1 MSGTKKQKM
10 DMSHAI
16 VAAVYS
22 MNPPGRFLKQCPD
35 TGKWSELSERDA
47 VERAAQAMGY
57 AIRDKDD
64 LKRKRDERRR
74 SPRRSSR
81 QKSST
86 EGDDGDDDDVAA
98 EALPS
103 LSASAPHHLS
113 AVRASSAGDDI
124 NNTTIESS
132 TAAQND
138 CSGSGL
144 SAADVMGMPLPP
156 SSQLHHPSNAI
167 NHHPTSTNQYL
178 NQWIQE
184 VLAQAAQQQQQ
195 PQQQILR
202 NYNLRQNSLG
212 QLPHSQTQTPLQPA
226 APLDVATHQPVDQAQ
241 QLQQLILQQ
250 QQWQNQFQQQDIP
263 LQNNLNNLQ
272 NALPSD
278 LLATLLSSLAQS
290 SASLGASPIPNA
302 NVASSNYSST
312 TQSHLA
318 ANNIDISH
326 IQQQQSSNPST
337 ALLLSSVLSNL
348 QYQPNNIDILS
359 APQGAQQSDQLQQ
372 NLMQQQ
378 LLAPPLS
385 AASNQYLGQQ
395 QQSLLLDPLYQAWM
409 TAMLQQIQNSSQA
422 PPSTS
427 INNAQPSSA
436 NAEVDADAAPAS
448 TRQECNEDEQQSVSE
463 EEQTK

>member
-86 EGDDGDDDDVAA
+86 EADDDDEDDVAA
-98 EALPS
+98 EALSS
-103 LSASAPHHLS
+103 LSAPHNLS
-113 AVRASSAGDDI
+113 AVRASTAGDI

-138 CSGSGL
+138 RSGL

-156 SSQLHHPSNAI
+156 SSQLHQPSNAI

-184 VLAQAAQQQQQ
+184 VLTQAAKQ
-195 PQQQILR
+195 PQLQQILQ
-202 NYNLRQNSLG
+202 NYNLGQNPLG
-212 QLPHSQTQTPLQPA
+212 QLTHSHSQTQTPLQPA
-226 APLDVATHQPVDQAQ
+226 ASLDVATHQPIDQTQ
-241 QLQQLILQQ
+241 QLQQLIQQQ
-250 QQWQNQFQQQDIP
+250 QQWQNLIL
-263 LQNNLNNLQ
+263 LQHLLNNPQ

-278 LLATLLSSLAQS
+278 LLATILSSLAPS
-290 SASLGASPIPNA
+290 SAPLGVAPIPNA

-312 TQSHLA
+312 TPHLA

-326 IQQQQSSNPST
+326 IQHQQLSNTST

-348 QYQPNNIDILS
+348 QHQPNNIDILS
-359 APQGAQQSDQLQQ
+359 APQGEGAQQSDQLQHS
-372 NLMQQQ
+372 LMQQQQQ

-385 AASNQYLGQQ
+385 ISSNQYLGQQ
-395 QQSLLLDPLYQAWM
+395 QQSLLSDPLYHAWM
-409 TAMLQQIQNSSQA
+409 IAMLQQIQNSSQA
-422 PPSTS
+422 PPS
-427 INNAQPSSA
+427 INAQPSSA
-436 NAEVDADAAPAS
+436 NAEADAAPAS
-448 TRQECNEDEQQSVSE
+448 TRQEFSSEDEQQSVSE
-463 EEQTK
+463 EQTK

>member
-74 SPRRSSR
+74 SPRRRSSR

-86 EGDDGDDDDVAA
+86 EADDGSGDDVAA
-98 EALPS
+98 EALSS
-103 LSASAPHHLS
+103 LSAPHHHLS
-113 AVRASSAGDDI
+113 AVRASTAGDI

-138 CSGSGL
+138 CYGL

-156 SSQLHHPSNAI
+156 SSQLHQPSNAI

-184 VLAQAAQQQQQ
+184 VLTQAAQQQQQ
-195 PQQQILR
+195 PQQILQ
-202 NYNLRQNSLG
+202 NYNLGQNPLG
-212 QLPHSQTQTPLQPA
+212 QLTHSHSQTQTPLQPA
-226 APLDVATHQPVDQAQ
+226 ASLDVATHQPIDQTQ
-241 QLQQLILQQ
+241 QLQQLIQQQ
-250 QQWQNQFQQQDIP
+250 QQWQNLIL
-263 LQNNLNNLQ
+263 LQHLLNNPQ

-278 LLATLLSSLAQS
+278 LLATFLSSLAPS
-290 SASLGASPIPNA
+290 SAPLGVAPIPNA

-312 TQSHLA
+312 TPHLA

-326 IQQQQSSNPST
+326 IQQQQLSNPSN

-348 QYQPNNIDILS
+348 QHQLNGVGI
-359 APQGAQQSDQLQQ
+359 PQGEGAQQSDQLQHS
-372 NLMQQQ
+372 LMQRRRQQQQQ

-385 AASNQYLGQQ
+385 IASNQYLGQQ
-395 QQSLLLDPLYQAWM
+395 QQSLLSDPLYQAWV

-422 PPSTS
+422 PPS
-427 INNAQPSSA
+427 INAQPSSA
-436 NAEVDADAAPAS
+436 NAEADAAPAS
-448 TRQECNEDEQQSVSE
+448 TREEYSEDEQQSVSE
-463 EEQTK
+463 EQTK

>member
-86 EGDDGDDDDVAA
+86 EADDGDGDDVAA
-98 EALPS
+98 EALSS

-113 AVRASSAGDDI
+113 AVRASSAGDDM
-124 NNTTIESS
+124 NNTLVGSS

-156 SSQLHHPSNAI
+156 SSQLHQASNAI

-184 VLAQAAQQQQQ
+184 VLAQAAQQQ
-195 PQQQILR
+195 PQQQILQ

-212 QLPHSQTQTPLQPA
+212 QLPHSQTQTPLQPDA
-226 APLDVATHQPVDQAQ
+226 SLDVATHQPVDQAQ

-263 LQNNLNNLQ
+263 LQNILNNLQ

-312 TQSHLA
+312 TQSHLT

-348 QYQPNNIDILS
+348 QYQPNNNGILS
-359 APQGAQQSDQLQQ
+359 APQGAQQSNQLQQ
-372 NLMQQQ
+372 LSLMQPQQQQ

-409 TAMLQQIQNSSQA
+409 TAMLQQIQNSSQP
-422 PPSTS
+422 PPS
-427 INNAQPSSA
+427 INAQPSSA
-436 NAEVDADAAPAS
+436 NAEADADAAPAS

>member
-74 SPRRSSR
+74 SPRRRSSR

-86 EGDDGDDDDVAA
+86 EADDDDDDDLAA
-98 EALPS
+98 EALSS
-103 LSASAPHHLS
+103 LSAPHNLS
-113 AVRASSAGDDI
+113 AARASTAGDGI
-124 NNTTIESS
+124 NNTTTDSS

-138 CSGSGL
+138 RSGL

-156 SSQLHHPSNAI
+156 SSQLHQPSNAI

-184 VLAQAAQQQQQ
+184 VLAQAAQHQQQ
-195 PQQQILR
+195 QQQILQ
-202 NYNLRQNSLG
+202 NYNLGQNPLG

-226 APLDVATHQPVDQAQ
+226 ASLDVATHQPIDQTQ
-241 QLQQLILQQ
+241 QLQQLIQQQ
-250 QQWQNQFQQQDIP
+250 QQWQNLIL
-263 LQNNLNNLQ
+263 LQHLLNNPQ
-272 NALPSD
+272 NVLPSD
-278 LLATLLSSLAQS
+278 LLATFLFSLAPS
-290 SASLGASPIPNA
+290 SAPLGVAPIPNA

-326 IQQQQSSNPST
+326 IQQQQLSNTST
-337 ALLLSSVLSNL
+337 ALLLSGVLRNL
-348 QYQPNNIDILS
+348 KHQPNNIDILS
-359 APQGAQQSDQLQQ
+359 APQGEGAQQSDQLQHS
-372 NLMQQQ
+372 LMQRRRQQQQQ

-385 AASNQYLGQQ
+385 IASNQYLGQQ
-395 QQSLLLDPLYQAWM
+395 QQSLLSDPLYQAWM

-422 PPSTS
+422 PPS
-427 INNAQPSSA
+427 INAQPSSA
-436 NAEVDADAAPAS
+436 NAEADAAPPS
-448 TRQECNEDEQQSVSE
+448 TRQEYSEDEQQSVSE
-463 EEQTK
+463 EQTK

>member
-74 SPRRSSR
+74 SPRRRSSR

-86 EGDDGDDDDVAA
+86 EADDDDEDDVAA
-98 EALPS
+98 EALSS
-103 LSASAPHHLS
+103 LSAPHNLS
-113 AVRASSAGDDI
+113 AVRASTAGDI

-138 CSGSGL
+138 RSGL

-156 SSQLHHPSNAI
+156 SSQLHQPSNAI

-184 VLAQAAQQQQQ
+184 VLTQAARHQ
-195 PQQQILR
+195 PQLQQILQ
-202 NYNLRQNSLG
+202 NYNLGQNPLG
-212 QLPHSQTQTPLQPA
+212 QLPHSHSQTQTPLQPA
-226 APLDVATHQPVDQAQ
+226 ASLDVATHQPIDQTQ
-241 QLQQLILQQ
+241 QLQQLIQQQ
-250 QQWQNQFQQQDIP
+250 QQWQNLIL
-263 LQNNLNNLQ
+263 LQHRLNNPQ
-272 NALPSD
+272 NVLPSD
-278 LLATLLSSLAQS
+278 LLATFLSSLAPS
-290 SASLGASPIPNA
+290 SAPLGVAPIPNA

-312 TQSHLA
+312 TQSHPA

-326 IQQQQSSNPST
+326 IQQQQLSNPSN

-348 QYQPNNIDILS
+348 QHQLNGFGI
-359 APQGAQQSDQLQQ
+359 PQGEGAQQSDQLQQ
-372 NLMQQQ
+372 SLMRRRQQQ
-378 LLAPPLS
+378 MLAPPLS
-385 AASNQYLGQQ
+385 IASNQYLGQQ
-395 QQSLLLDPLYQAWM
+395 QQSLLSDPLYHAWM

-422 PPSTS
+422 PPS
-427 INNAQPSSA
+427 INAQPSSA
-436 NAEVDADAAPAS
+436 NAEADAAPAS
-448 TRQECNEDEQQSVSE
+448 TRQEYSEDEQQSVSE
-463 EEQTK
+463 EQTK

>member
-86 EGDDGDDDDVAA
+86 EADDDGGDDVAA
-98 EALPS
+98 EALSS
-103 LSASAPHHLS
+103 LSVPHHLS
-113 AVRASSAGDDI
+113 AVRASSTTAAGDI

-138 CSGSGL
+138 RSGL

-156 SSQLHHPSNAI
+156 SSQLHQPSNAI

-178 NQWIQE
+178 NQWIQG
-184 VLAQAAQQQQQ
+184 VLAQAAQHQ
-195 PQQQILR
+195 PQQQLLP
-202 NYNLRQNSLG
+202 NYNLGQNPLG

-226 APLDVATHQPVDQAQ
+226 ASLDVATHQPVDQAQ
-241 QLQQLILQQ
+241 QLQQLIQQQ
-250 QQWQNQFQQQDIP
+250 QQWQNLIL
-263 LQNNLNNLQ
+263 LQHLLNNPQ
-272 NALPSD
+272 NALTSD
-278 LLATLLSSLAQS
+278 LLATILSSLAPS
-290 SASLGASPIPNA
+290 SAPLGVAPIPNA

-312 TQSHLA
+312 TPHLA

-326 IQQQQSSNPST
+326 IQHQQLSNPSN

-348 QYQPNNIDILS
+348 QHQLNGFGI
-359 APQGAQQSDQLQQ
+359 PQGEGAQQSDQLQQ
-372 NLMQQQ
+372 SLMRRRQQQ
-378 LLAPPLS
+378 MLAPPLS
-385 AASNQYLGQQ
+385 IASNQYLGQQ
-395 QQSLLLDPLYQAWM
+395 QQSLLSDPLYQAWV

-422 PPSTS
+422 PPS
-427 INNAQPSSA
+427 INAQPSST
-436 NAEVDADAAPAS
+436 NAEADAAPPS
-448 TRQECNEDEQQSVSE
+448 TREEYSEDEQQSVSE
-463 EEQTK
+463 EQTK